1 MHPATRLRAADLAP
15 GAAGDPRPL
24 THDFEKFIAESQ
36 QGRLKVYLGMA
47 AGVGKTVAMLRE
59 AKRLRDE
66 GVDVVIG
73 LVETHGRAD
82 TQAELAGLEIV
93 PRKTINYRGVP
104 LEEMDIDAILA
115 RKPAIVL
122 VDELAHTNV
131 SGSRHEKRY
140 QDVDELLDAGISV
153 IGALNV
159 QHLESL
165 HDLVLRETDVDVR
178 ERVPDRFLYRAEE
191 VVVVDLPPE
200 DLQERLR
207 QGKIYPPQKVERAL
221 RSFFQMDNLT
231 ALRQIALREVA
242 NAVELRARAKVVAAR
257 PGEGSGAEKTSGVV
271 ENGVVDAERVMVC
284 MSSLPSATRRLLRRG
299 ARLAGGLNSVW
310 FVVYVRTASEAPER
324 IETGA
329 LRSLADNITL
339 AKELG
344 ASVVRLEGDDIA
356 ETLARFT
363 RESNIT
369 HAVFGRTRRSVWRE
383 RLQGSVLDRF
393 MRLAPTV
400 DVLVVGTP
408 GENESNESDSN
419 RQKEKP

>member
-1 MHPATRLRAADLAP
+1 
-15 GAAGDPRPL
+15 
-24 THDFEKFIAESQ
+24 
-36 QGRLKVYLGMA
+36 
-47 AGVGKTVAMLRE
+47 
-59 AKRLRDE
+59 
-66 GVDVVIG
+66 
-73 LVETHGRAD
+73 
-82 TQAELAGLEIV
+82 
-93 PRKTINYRGVP
+93 
-104 LEEMDIDAILA
+104 
-115 RKPAIVL
+115 
-122 VDELAHTNV
+122 
-131 SGSRHEKRY
+131 
-140 QDVDELLDAGISV
+140 
-153 IGALNV
+153 
-159 QHLESL
+159 
-165 HDLVLRETDVDVR
+165 
-178 ERVPDRFLYRAEE
+178 
-191 VVVVDLPPE
+191 
-200 DLQERLR
+200 
-207 QGKIYPPQKVERAL
+207 
-221 RSFFQMDNLT
+221 MDNLT